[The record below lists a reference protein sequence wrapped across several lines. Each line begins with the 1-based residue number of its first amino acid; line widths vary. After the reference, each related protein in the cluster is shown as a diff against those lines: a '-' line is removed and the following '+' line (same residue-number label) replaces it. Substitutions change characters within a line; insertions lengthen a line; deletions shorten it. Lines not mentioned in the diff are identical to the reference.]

1 MMIAENLVFLFCDIL
16 ISPMHSNQFADTS
29 YRLNPLRIIRWLTVA
44 LYTAALP
51 YVILVFLAMQRHL
64 PANFAVNTPLFIIIL
79 LALAYMF
86 MGIKGKMVVHCAIV
100 LAISTVIVI
109 LIMTFENNTNKYIHI
124 PEYVL
129 MSWIL
134 YQALVADYKGGGILL
149 LVFICGAMLGVVDE
163 IMQGIHPQRTYGWKD
178 MVIDSASSLI
188 GILSLT
194 GLKRPEMRKWGWHN
208 ELRYFTGSLAVV
220 LFGAVSAVPMCSYLF
235 EVHNQRTFFN
245 IYPGWLLT
253 CNGVFLGAGVAVIV
267 FHWPSRQKSDPVK
280 HEIKSIRSYNHATAL
295 LWVICP
301 LTILISMHALVVWVA
316 VAGINFR

>member
-1 MMIAENLVFLFCDIL
+1 MMIAENLVSLFCDIL
-16 ISPMHSNQFADTS
+16 INPMHSNQFADTS
-29 YRLNPLRIIRWLTVA
+29 YRCNPLRIIRWLIVA

-64 PANFAVNTPLFIIIL
+64 PANFAVNAPLFIIIL

-86 MGIKGKMVVHCAIV
+86 MGIKGKRVVHCAIV

-134 YQALVADYKGGGILL
+134 YQALVVDYKGGGILL

-163 IMQGIHPQRTYGWKD
+163 IMKGIHPQRTYGWKD
-178 MVIDSASSLI
+178 MV
-188 GILSLT
+188 
-194 GLKRPEMRKWGWHN
+194 
-208 ELRYFTGSLAVV
+208 
-220 LFGAVSAVPMCSYLF
+220 
-235 EVHNQRTFFN
+235 
-245 IYPGWLLT
+245 
-253 CNGVFLGAGVAVIV
+253 AVIV
-267 FHWPSRQKSDPVK
+267 FHWRSRQKSDPVK
-280 HEIKSIRSYNHATAL
+280 PEIKSIRSYNHATAL